1 MTVSLCMIVRDEE
14 AVLAECLESV
24 TGLFDEVVIVD
35 TGSRDNT
42 RKIAKAH
49 GARVY
54 DFAWCDDFSAAR
66 NVSFAHATG
75 DFLFWLDADDV
86 LTEENREKFLRM
98 KAELSPTTDVILMRY
113 ETGFDEDGKAI
124 FTFLR
129 ERLIRRTL
137 PHTWCGAVHEILSY
151 EGREEIRDIAVT
163 HRSKKAVYTDRN
175 LRIYRR
181 MTAQGIP
188 FTARDLFYFGRELFY
203 HGEDCEAKE
212 TLTTFLARPDGW
224 IEDKLLACRLLGQLA
239 QRNGESAAAVAAY
252 AHTFL
257 LAPPRGEVCTELG
270 YLLLDNGES
279 EDAVTWFEAAL
290 SLAPAPDARGFRDE
304 ELLAFS
310 PLLGLCVAYDRLG
323 NREQARF
330 YNEAAGRLRPRAPA
344 YLHNKAYFELE
355 S

>member
-14 AVLAECLESV
+14 AVLAGCLESV
-24 TGLFDEVVIVD
+24 TGLFDEVVVVD
-35 TGSRDNT
+35 TGSQDST
-42 RKIAKAH
+42 REIAEAY

-66 NVSFAHATG
+66 NASFSHATG

-98 KAELSPTTDVILMRY
+98 KAELTPTTDVILMQY
-113 ETGFDEDGKAI
+113 ETGFDEDGKAT

-151 EGREEIRDIAVT
+151 EGREEIRNIAVT
-163 HRSKKAVYTDRN
+163 HRSKKTVYSDRN

-181 MTAQGIP
+181 LAAQGVA

-203 HGEDCEAKE
+203 HGEDREAKG
-212 TLTTFLARPDGW
+212 TLTSFLARPDGW
-224 IEDKLLACRLLGQLA
+224 VEDKLIACRLLGQLA
-239 QRNGESAAAVAAY
+239 QRNGEIAAAVSAY
-252 AHTFL
+252 ARTFL

-270 YLLLDNGES
+270 YLLLDSGES
-279 EDAVTWFEAAL
+279 EGAITWFEAAL
-290 SLAPAPDARGFRDE
+290 SLSPTSEARGFRDE
-304 ELLAFS
+304 ELLGFS

-323 NREQARF
+323 DKERARF
-330 YNEAAGRLRPRAPA
+330 YNEAAGKLRPHAPA
-344 YLHNKAYFELE
+344 YLYNKAYFESE